1 MKGEKMVNM
10 TDIKELE
17 KKAREIRKD
26 ILIMLEK
33 AGSGHSGGSLSV
45 VEILMTLFYYKMR
58 HHPKEPD
65 CEERDRFFL
74 SKGHVC
80 PALYTVLAHVG
91 YFPKEELLT
100 LRKFGSRLQGHPD
113 RKKLPCLESSSGS
126 LGQGL
131 SLANGTAL
139 AFKLD
144 KKPNRVYCLM
154 SDGEQQEGQIWEA
167 AMTAVHFKLDN
178 VCGIIDYNKLQIDGF
193 VKDVKGI
200 EPFADKW
207 KAFGW
212 HVLEVDGHS
221 FKELMDALDK
231 AETVKARPTC
241 IIAHTIKGKGVSF
254 MENRVEWHGV
264 PPKKDQLELALKE
277 LVLEPT
283 EEQMEHAEA

>member
-1 MKGEKMVNM
+1 M
-10 TDIKELE
+10 
-17 KKAREIRKD
+17 A
-26 ILIMLEK
+26 
-33 AGSGHSGGSLSV
+33 
-45 VEILMTLFYYKMR
+45 LFYYKMR

-80 PALYTVLAHVG
+80 PALYTVLAHAG
-91 YFPKEELLT
+91 YFPRKELLT

-113 RKKLPCLESSSGS
+113 MKKLPCLESSSGS

-139 AFKLD
+139 AFKMD

-167 AMTAVHFKLDN
+167 AMTGVHYKLDN

-193 VKDVKGI
+193 VKDVKNI
-200 EPFADKW
+200 EPLADKW

-212 HVLEVDGHS
+212 HVLEVEGHS
-221 FKELMDALDK
+221 FKELMDGLDE
-231 AETVKARPTC
+231 AETVKGKPTC

-264 PPKKDQLELALKE
+264 PPKKDQLDLALKE

>member
-1 MKGEKMVNM
+1 MINRP
-10 TDIKELE
+10 DIKELE
-17 KKAREIRKD
+17 KKAKEIRKD
-26 ILIMLEK
+26 ILIMLER

-45 VEILMTLFYYKMR
+45 VEILMALFYYKMR

-80 PALYTVLAHVG
+80 PALYTVLAHAG
-91 YFPKEELLT
+91 YFPRKELLT

-113 RKKLPCLESSSGS
+113 KNKLPCLESSSGS

-139 AFKLD
+139 AFKMD

-167 AMTAVHFKLDN
+167 AMTGVHYKLDN

-193 VKDVKGI
+193 VKDVKNI
-200 EPFADKW
+200 EPLADKW

-212 HVLEVDGHS
+212 HVLEVEGHS
-221 FKELMDALDK
+221 FKELMDGLDE
-231 AETVKARPTC
+231 AETVKGKPTC
-241 IIAHTIKGKGVSF
+241 IIAHTVKGKGVSF

-264 PPKKDQLELALKE
+264 PPKKDQLDLALKE